1 MDQKNFGYTPEDYKK
16 FKSCGWRYLLLF
28 SFLYCLHYC
37 CRLNLSNASAVMM
50 EQMNWTKSDIGILT
64 STLFWTYGFG
74 HLINGRLSEIVGP
87 HKFVVLAVLLSVA
100 ANLLMSFQS
109 SLIVM
114 ALIWGLNGYFQSMA
128 WSPGIATLTSWWP
141 GNTRGFATGF
151 AHAFSGFGQVAATLT
166 VAFALSAFPDMG
178 WRAAFVVPALFPLV
192 MLIVFKLF
200 AKPTP
205 SSIGLQEYVEA
216 DEQKARSE
224 QEMAQLVKSRG
235 KLYPYKYVLS
245 NKRFV
250 IWMIV
255 AFATGL
261 ARYGLV
267 TWVPLYFVDQ
277 FDVDVTAGLLQSLA
291 LPVGMGI
298 GTLVVPWLTD
308 RFCPNNRLAAVV
320 AAGLVGAVAV
330 SVFFLLDPTNSV
342 QLVLIE
348 LLLFVAGFCIYAI
361 NGTAWAYATDIGG
374 RVFSGTSAGV
384 LDFAAYMGA
393 AAQSLFYG
401 FLLDNGGWNIVF
413 ISIAA
418 FCVLVAVL
426 GAGNSVKRKK

>member
-1 MDQKNFGYTPEDYKK
+1 MGKTKLNIPM
-16 FKSCGWRYLLLF
+16 CAAVVLLYLTLL
-28 SFLYCLHYC
+28 SIH
-37 CRLNLSNASAVMM
+37 
-50 EQMNWTKSDIGILT
+50 LT
-64 STLFWTYGFG
+64 SG
-74 HLINGRLSEIVGP
+74 
-87 HKFVVLAVLLSVA
+87 
-100 ANLLMSFQS
+100 
-109 SLIVM
+109 
-114 ALIWGLNGYFQSMA
+114 
-128 WSPGIATLTSWWP
+128 
-141 GNTRGFATGF
+141 
-151 AHAFSGFGQVAATLT
+151 
-166 VAFALSAFPDMG
+166 
-178 WRAAFVVPALFPLV
+178 
-192 MLIVFKLF
+192 LF
-200 AKPTP
+200 ARYTTTVTA
-205 SSIGLQEYVEA
+205 SDS
-216 DEQKARSE
+216 AR
-224 QEMAQLVKSRG
+224 
-235 KLYPYKYVLS
+235 
-245 NKRFV
+245 
-250 IWMIV
+250 V
-255 AFATGL
+255 AK
-261 ARYGLV
+261 
-267 TWVPLYFVDQ
+267 